1 MKAKLPHPEHYSY
14 IQHRKQRL
22 TQVILPVVLSAL
34 LFIGMIVL
42 ISLATFNSGGD
53 VGRWAAISTIWIVI
67 PIMLAGLIVLV
78 IMVGLIYLMARA
90 LGALPYYTGLTQDY
104 VYKAQAYLVRAADM
118 AVKPVIALNGF
129 LENIVAFFG
138 RITNP

>member
-1 MKAKLPHPEHYSY
+1 MKANLPHAEHYSY
-14 IQHRKQRL
+14 VKHRKQRL

-42 ISLATFNSGGD
+42 VSFATFQSDGD

-67 PIMLAGLIVLV
+67 PIIIAGLIFLALL
-78 IMVGLIYLMARA
+78 VGLIYLMARA
-90 LGALPYYTGLTQDY
+90 LGALPYYTGLGQDY
-104 VYKAQAYLVRAADM
+104 VYKAQAYITRAADM
-118 AVKPVIALNGF
+118 AVKPIIAFGGT
-129 LENIVAFFG
+129 LENIKAFFG